1 MSKFSTIRIKE
12 LLEKSDAAKLPDHK
26 GAALEELGCYL
37 FGKMKGLDLYAQNKF
52 NKSGSRELDIIY
64 KNDRR
69 ISELH
74 FLDGFIPIECKN
86 TAKKTTSEQ
95 VNWFAN
101 KVSDTTAR
109 YGILLSLS
117 GVTGKDETEAAKSEI
132 MRAVSKFG
140 IGILVLT
147 RAEILQLSSTCD
159 LASLLER
166 KFHALCLEEKIEF
179 EFE

>member
-1 MSKFSTIRIKE
+1 MSKFSTIRIKK

-37 FGKMKGLDLYAQNKF
+37 FGKLKGLELYAKNKF

-69 ISELH
+69 ISDLH
-74 FLDGFIPIECKN
+74 FLDSFIPIECKN
-86 TAKKTTSEQ
+86 TTKKTTSEQ

-109 YGILLSLS
+109 YGILLTLS
-117 GVTGKDETEAAKSEI
+117 GITGKDETEAAKSEI
-132 MRAVSKFG
+132 IKAVHKLQVG
-140 IGILVLT
+140 LLIITRNEIENLV
-147 RAEILQLSSTCD
+147 STED
-159 LASLLER
+159 LAKLLHQ
-166 KFHALCLEEKIEF
+166 KFFALCLEERVGLGF
-179 EFE
+179 D